1 MIVFYT
7 EYKFLQC
14 CYNQSWIK
22 LNFLCDVKSC
32 RCVAKRYKT
41 LVIISRFT
49 GCFLEYTKCV
59 LFIKQCAGISY
70 MMGGIAI
77 QFRKYV
83 TGYSPVMSKT
93 YWPYAIPPYITNRVP
108 THKQIPIL
116 IPLFIARHIPF
127 SVNVEHGW
135 DQFSTLTYGIRNISL
150 VPIFSLFKL
159 DEEI

>member
-1 MIVFYT
+1 MCGHIIYDGGNI
-7 EYKFLQC
+7 E
-14 CYNQSWIK
+14 S
-22 LNFLCDVKSC
+22 DS
-32 RCVAKRYKT
+32 VAP
-41 LVIISRFT
+41 VEIEFT
-49 GCFLEYTKCV
+49 
-59 LFIKQCAGISY
+59 
-70 MMGGIAI
+70 
-77 QFRKYV
+77 KYV
-83 TGYSPVMSKT
+83 TCHSPVMSKT
-93 YWPYAIPPYITNRVP
+93 YWTYAIPPYITNRVP

>member
-1 MIVFYT
+1 M
-7 EYKFLQC
+7 
-14 CYNQSWIK
+14 K
-22 LNFLCDVKSC
+22 LNFLWDVKSC

-49 GCFLEYTKCV
+49 GCFLEYTICD
-59 LFIKQCAGISY
+59 LLIKQCSGISH
-70 MMGGIAI
+70 MMTTFNVVAI